1 MDIMRQYFKDQN
13 EKEFQAF
20 KETTG
25 IVDQVR
31 SIINKMN
38 FVERVA
44 IFCAATN
51 TYPAQ
56 GCHKNNDLVEHGTLY
71 GLKLQKFF
79 YRRPNTFRIVH
90 EVWMSR
96 KNPYEFGKNNRKILV
111 KTQWAKFPPL
121 I

>member
-1 MDIMRQYFKDQN
+1 MDIMRQHFKDQN

-25 IVDQVR
+25 IVNQVR

-38 FVERVA
+38 FVERMAIYCVA
-44 IFCAATN
+44 ID

-56 GCHKNNDLVEHGTLY
+56 GCHKHNHLVEHGTLY

-96 KNPYEFGKNNRKILV
+96 ENPYEFLH
-111 KTQWAKFPPL
+111 
-121 I
+121 